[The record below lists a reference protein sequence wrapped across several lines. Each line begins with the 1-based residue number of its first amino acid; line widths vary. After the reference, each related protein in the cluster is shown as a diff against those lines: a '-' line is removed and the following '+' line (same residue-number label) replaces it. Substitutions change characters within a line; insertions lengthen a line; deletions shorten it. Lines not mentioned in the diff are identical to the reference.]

1 MRSIGNALVGIILIS
16 LVSVARAEW
25 VSGEI
30 RRLDPA
36 NHRLTIKHAEIKSLD
51 MPPMTMVF
59 QVRDP
64 ALFGDLKVGDS
75 IQFQAQ
81 MEGTR
86 YLVTSLRKSPP

>member
-1 MRSIGNALVGIILIS
+1 MRSIANTVAGIALAL
-16 LVSVARAEW
+16 LLPVAHAEW
-25 VSGEI
+25 VNGEI

-36 NHRLTIKHAEIKSLD
+36 NQRLTIRHGEIKSID

-59 QVRDP
+59 QVRDNT
-64 ALFGDLKVGDS
+64 LLEGLKVGDN